1 MSGAGVIETLVG
13 IVGNALSPLAERLQG
28 DQAEQLLDQL
38 GMRLPPGLLGS
49 GAIPQ
54 RIQQAADACLQL
66 PPAVQAL
73 IDAIEA
79 DDNRAMLNAAL
90 QLGLR
95 IGEAG
100 NAFVQLGTSIDTAIQ
115 AAASLTV
122 DQKARLGEAARQLPE
137 RLLHLTLISWVS
149 DRQPNLKGALTLVG
163 LFDDEAI
170 AGDPTDPSLP
180 PFRLQRVR
188 FDRIAPL
195 FSDPTQHLANLYG
208 FGEPSFDGLD
218 LFKRLKQMVD
228 RPDAET
234 LLIEVPGQPLVLEA
248 FLFRMAVTPGA
259 LPGLSLRLRI
269 PAQKSLEVAA
279 PIGGPWSVTVSSTS
293 RFEGGIEFLLHPQ
306 NGLRIEPP
314 TAAASV
320 DAAFGLRAENGDGS
334 PMILIGQVGGSR
346 LELKRFSSRLPLRL
360 SATSGAPSP
369 TVDLGAELEVK
380 EGKIFIN
387 ASQADGFLAQILSGV
402 EVESVFDLGA
412 VYDTKDG
419 LRFTGSATIEIA
431 LPTHL
436 ELGPLLVSSAY
447 LIGGFDGGAIPLEF
461 SADLAVQL
469 GPLAASVNRLG
480 AKARMTFPSEG
491 GNAGIAQIDIEFKPP
506 NGVGLAVDAGV
517 VKGGGYLYFD
527 FDREEYAGALELVF
541 SGFLTLKAIGL
552 ITTRLPDGSKGF
564 SLLIII
570 TAEFGTGIQL
580 GFGFVLLGVG
590 GLLGLNRTMKL
601 DVLTEGVR
609 TGAAGNV
616 LFPQNVVAN
625 APRIIS
631 DLRRFF
637 PPENGIFLIG
647 PMAKLGW
654 GTPALI
660 TLSLGII
667 IEIPG
672 NIAILGVLRVVLPDE
687 KAPLL
692 VLQVAFIGA
701 IEFDKQRAYF
711 FASIFESR
719 VLFITIEGEMGVL
732 VAWGDDANFVVSV
745 GGFHPQFTPPPLP
758 FPTPK
763 RVSLNILNESWG
775 RIRVMGYFAV
785 TSNTVQLGARAELF
799 FGFSAFKIEGHL
811 AFDALFQFDPFFFI
825 IEISCGVSLKVFGIG
840 LFSIS
845 LQFSLEGPT
854 PWRAK
859 GYGKLKIL
867 FFTIKANFDFT
878 WGEKQDTSLPPIKV
892 LPLLAG
898 ELEKLSNWKAQL
910 PASNSLLVS
919 LRMLEPGGES
929 LVLHPLG
936 TLTISQ
942 RAVPLNLRLDKVG
955 NQKPSDGKRFSLN
968 VASGL
973 RKVADLEEKFAIAQF
988 QDFKDADKLSQAAFQ
1003 PEDGGLELAVS
1014 DQSLATGMAVK
1025 RHIRYESHIID
1036 RNFQFLFIALFGF
1049 IGRLFNHFLN
1059 GSAVTKLVVSQHYK
1073 QQFQPFNEK
1082 IALKPE
1088 QFVVASTVDNRMI
1101 SQQAVFN
1108 SEAKAHEF
1116 MQAEVDRDASR
1127 RALLHVI
1134 AADEVN
1140 I

>member
-1 MSGAGVIETLVG
+1 
-13 IVGNALSPLAERLQG
+13 
-28 DQAEQLLDQL
+28 
-38 GMRLPPGLLGS
+38 
-49 GAIPQ
+49 
-54 RIQQAADACLQL
+54 
-66 PPAVQAL
+66 
-73 IDAIEA
+73 
-79 DDNRAMLNAAL
+79 
-90 QLGLR
+90 
-95 IGEAG
+95 
-100 NAFVQLGTSIDTAIQ
+100 
-115 AAASLTV
+115 
-122 DQKARLGEAARQLPE
+122 
-137 RLLHLTLISWVS
+137 
-149 DRQPNLKGALTLVG
+149 
-163 LFDDEAI
+163 
-170 AGDPTDPSLP
+170 
-180 PFRLQRVR
+180 
-188 FDRIAPL
+188 
-195 FSDPTQHLANLYG
+195 
-208 FGEPSFDGLD
+208 
-218 LFKRLKQMVD
+218 
-228 RPDAET
+228 
-234 LLIEVPGQPLVLEA
+234 
-248 FLFRMAVTPGA
+248 
-259 LPGLSLRLRI
+259 
-269 PAQKSLEVAA
+269 
-279 PIGGPWSVTVSSTS
+279 
-293 RFEGGIEFLLHPQ
+293 
-306 NGLRIEPP
+306 
-314 TAAASV
+314 
-320 DAAFGLRAENGDGS
+320 
-334 PMILIGQVGGSR
+334 
-346 LELKRFSSRLPLRL
+346 
-360 SATSGAPSP
+360 
-369 TVDLGAELEVK
+369 
-380 EGKIFIN
+380 
-387 ASQADGFLAQILSGV
+387 
-402 EVESVFDLGA
+402 
-412 VYDTKDG
+412 
-419 LRFTGSATIEIA
+419 
-431 LPTHL
+431 
-436 ELGPLLVSSAY
+436 
-447 LIGGFDGGAIPLEF
+447 
-461 SADLAVQL
+461 
-469 GPLAASVNRLG
+469 
-480 AKARMTFPSEG
+480 
-491 GNAGIAQIDIEFKPP
+491 
-506 NGVGLAVDAGV
+506 
-517 VKGGGYLYFD
+517 
-527 FDREEYAGALELVF
+527 
-541 SGFLTLKAIGL
+541 
-552 ITTRLPDGSKGF
+552 
-564 SLLIII
+564 
-570 TAEFGTGIQL
+570 
-580 GFGFVLLGVG
+580 
-590 GLLGLNRTMKL
+590 
-601 DVLTEGVR
+601 
-609 TGAAGNV
+609 
-616 LFPQNVVAN
+616 
-625 APRIIS
+625 
-631 DLRRFF
+631 
-637 PPENGIFLIG
+637 
-647 PMAKLGW
+647 
-654 GTPALI
+654 
-660 TLSLGII
+660 
-667 IEIPG
+667 
-672 NIAILGVLRVVLPDE
+672 
-687 KAPLL
+687 
-692 VLQVAFIGA
+692 
-701 IEFDKQRAYF
+701 
-711 FASIFESR
+711 
-719 VLFITIEGEMGVL
+719 
-732 VAWGDDANFVVSV
+732 
-745 GGFHPQFTPPPLP
+745 
-758 FPTPK
+758 
-763 RVSLNILNESWG
+763 
-775 RIRVMGYFAV
+775 MGYFAV